1 MENQRVWANASV
13 LRGSAALEVARAEEI
28 IEPATY
34 IAGWQKSPSL
44 RVFATRETGLRF
56 IDLGHFFVMDR
67 HRIAVQLS

>member
-1 MENQRVWANASV
+1 M
-13 LRGSAALEVARAEEI
+13 LEARAEEI

-44 RVFATRETGLRF
+44 RGFATRETGLRF